1 MKIDS
6 LKVFRKSQHGVL
18 VTPAFH
24 QFILIKTNEQLD
36 SSGFQSE
43 ILIKETVK
51 EVNLAVASCKGTNSK
66 EISQNKKKTHK

>member
-6 LKVFRKSQHGVL
+6 LKVFQKNQHEVL
-18 VTPAFH
+18 VTLAFL

-51 EVNLAVASCKGTNSK
+51 EVNLAVVSNKSTNSK
-66 EISQNKKKTHK
+66 EMNHNRKKTHK